1 MHPRAK
7 TQLLFFDAFMG
18 YISAF
23 QWLITVFSLTLLK
36 FALFIGYIAFLD
48 TFWILAVFMVNP
60 IW

>member
-7 TQLLFFDAFMG
+7 TPLLIFYAFIG

-23 QWLITVFSLTLLK
+23 QWLITVFSLMLLK
-36 FALFIGYIAFLD
+36 FALFISYIAFLD

-60 IW
+60 I